1 VCLSGSSP
9 SRFLQHAVMLY
20 QTDRDDKGHVKS
32 ARGLTSVRCTCFDSK
47 HLSSRQT
54 EPSCVSFFFYEQD
67 QFTNVF
73 FFFSSKTHTC
83 DLKFLFQLLLH
94 LRSLT
99 TITHS
104 LVTIEY
110 MDSFGTN
117 SKIL

>member
-54 EPSCVSFFFYEQD
+54 EPSCVSFFF
-67 QFTNVF
+67 FTSKISLLMF
-73 FFFSSKTHTC
+73 SFFSLQKRTHV
-83 DLKFLFQLLLH
+83 
-94 LRSLT
+94 
-99 TITHS
+99 I
-104 LVTIEY
+104 
-110 MDSFGTN
+110 
-117 SKIL
+117 